1 MDSKNQDFGLNSKY
15 PAEYAHIEE
24 RVQSALEKIRQFDE
38 QIKTMPNDRGP
49 DLSYNPPSFLKSRQL
64 GSRDQYISSLEKAK
78 AHVKTETW
86 QEIQQLLKEDNT
98 PDAKQIRDLAR
109 EDIYPNTYKSME
121 SAERQDHQGQSKDVE
136 QSQDYMDA
144 TLESYRNRI
153 KTKELDI
160 IPEKN
165 PDIEQGRDIDKSQE
179 LMTNLIEDYQQRDNS
194 KKEDIEQSEL
204 PKEEGQS
211 ISISQRFSQSL
222 SYSKALNQ
230 EDKGITP
237 SIDKDSPDRD

>member
-38 QIKTMPNDRGP
+38 QIKNMPNDRGP
-49 DLSYNPPSFLKSRQL
+49 DLSYNPPGFLKSRQL
-64 GSRDQYISSLEKAK
+64 GSRDQFISSLEKAK
-78 AHVKTETW
+78 AQVKTETW
-86 QEIQQLLKEDNT
+86 KDVEQILKDENS
-98 PDAKQIRDLAR
+98 PSAKQILDLAR
-109 EDIYPNTYKSME
+109 EDIYPNSYKSMD
-121 SAERQDHQGQSKDVE
+121 SAERQGHQGQSKDIE
-136 QSQDYMDA
+136 QSQDYMDT
-144 TLESYRNRI
+144 TLESYRNRL
-153 KTKELDI
+153 KVMELDI
-160 IPEKN
+160 IPENK
-165 PDIEQGRDIDKSQE
+165 PDMEQGRDIDKSQG
-179 LMTNLIEDYQQRDNS
+179 LMNNLIEDYQRRGSS

-204 PKEEGQS
+204 PKEEGQT

-230 EDKGITP
+230 EDKGISP